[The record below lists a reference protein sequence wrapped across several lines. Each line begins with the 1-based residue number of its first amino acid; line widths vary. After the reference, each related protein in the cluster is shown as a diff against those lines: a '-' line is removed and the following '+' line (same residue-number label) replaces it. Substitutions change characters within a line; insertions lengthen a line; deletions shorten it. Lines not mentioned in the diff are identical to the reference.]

1 MSWKPVFTP
10 AVVFSV
16 LVLVLKAVGGASD
29 EDEFNAET
37 WLRTYG
43 YLSQASRQMSTMQSA
58 QILST
63 AIKEMQRFYGLDVT
77 GQVDPVTL
85 KAMRRPRCG
94 LPDRFEVHVAG
105 GVRRKRFA
113 LTGHRWD
120 KVKLTYSVQNF
131 PSSLSQQQSNE
142 AIHKAFRVW
151 EKVTPLRFEHI
162 PYHDI
167 KNGSEGP
174 DIILLFA
181 SGYHGDTSLFDGEGG
196 SLAHAFFPGPGI
208 GGDTHFDMDEPWTLN
223 QREGAGIDLF
233 LVAVHEL
240 GHALGLEHSQDASA
254 IMAPFYQWM
263 DTETFSLGK
272 DDISGIQQIYGPPVI
287 APTEPL
293 ITTTTPSHTTT
304 TEPEP
309 EPEPTSTT
317 TEPLRTTRHPAKP
330 TRLPAKPTRRPEKPT
345 RPPERATRPPERATR
360 PPERATEPW
369 VPPADPRPTRRS
381 DQDAPDICDGDFNT
395 IAVLRG
401 EMFVFKGQWF
411 WRVRR
416 NRVLDNYPMPI
427 SFFWVGLPEDIDA
440 AYERHDGKFVF
451 FKGTKYWL
459 FREADVLPGYPQELM
474 HYGHGMPDRVD
485 TAVWWEPTGYTYFF
499 RGDRYWRF
507 SEESRAVDK
516 DYPRPI
522 SVWDSIPSSP
532 KGAFL
537 SDDGAYTYF
546 YKGTKYWRFDNKR
559 MKVDAGYPKSILN
572 DFMGCHVHFDP
583 GLDTDIKPDPKWPET
598 GGNNQDDN
606 SDDYKDNDV
615 NDDDND
621 DEDEKVVVQ
630 VKETNDYVMTLVLV
644 MVPLIL
650 VLCILG
656 VIYII
661 INTLQKKETPKVLVH
676 CRRSLQEWV

>member
-1 MSWKPVFTP
+1 MICKPFFTP

-16 LVLVLKAVGGASD
+16 LVLVLKAVGVSAQ

-63 AIKEMQRFYGLDVT
+63 ALKDMQRFYGLDIT
-77 GQVDPVTL
+77 GQVDAATL

-94 LPDRFEVHVAG
+94 LPDRFEMPSEGSA
-105 GVRRKRFA
+105 RRKRFA

-120 KVKLTYSVQNF
+120 KDKLTYSIQNH
-131 PSSLSQQQSNE
+131 PPGISQQQSHE
-142 AIHKAFRVW
+142 AIRKAFRVW
-151 EKVTPLRFEHI
+151 EKVTPLRFKQI

-167 KNGSEGP
+167 RNSSEVP

-223 QREGAGIDLF
+223 QREGTGIDLF

-240 GHALGLEHSQDASA
+240 GHALGLEHSNDASA

-263 DTETFSLGK
+263 DTEGFSLGE

-293 ITTTTPSHTTT
+293 STTTTPSYTTT
-304 TEPEP
+304 A

-317 TEPLRTTRHPAKP
+317 TEPLRTTRP
-330 TRLPAKPTRRPEKPT
+330 PEKPTKRPDRAT

-360 PPERATEPW
+360 PPEKATEPW

-401 EMFVFKGQWF
+401 EMFVFKGRWF

-427 SFFWVGLPEDIDA
+427 SVFWFGLPEDIDA

-451 FKGTKYWL
+451 FKGSKYWL

-485 TAVWWEPTGYTYFF
+485 TAVWWEPSGYTYFF

-507 SEESRAVDK
+507 SEEFRAADK

-522 SVWDSIPSSP
+522 SVWGSIPAFP

-546 YKGTKYWRFDNKR
+546 YKGTKYWRVDNKR
-559 MKVDAGYPKSILN
+559 MKVDTGYPRSILN

-598 GGNNQDDN
+598 GGKNQDDN
-606 SDDYKDNDV
+606 TDEIDNAVNNDDSD
-615 NDDDND
+615 NDDDK
-621 DEDEKVVVQ
+621 KVVV
-630 VKETNDYVMTLVLV
+630 VEEKETNDYVMTLVLV
-644 MVPLIL
+644 TVPLVL

-656 VIYII
+656 AIYVIIT
-661 INTLQKKETPKVLVH
+661 TLQKKETPKVLVH

>member
-1 MSWKPVFTP
+1 MICKAFFTP
-10 AVVFSV
+10 AFIFSV
-16 LVLVLKAVGGASD
+16 LVLLLKAVGVSAQE

-63 AIKEMQRFYGLDVT
+63 AIKDMQRFYGLDVT
-77 GQVDPVTL
+77 GHVDSTTL

-94 LPDRFEVHVAG
+94 LPDRFEVPSEG
-105 GVRRKRFA
+105 SVRRKRFA

-120 KVKLTYSVQNF
+120 KNELTYSIQNHP
-131 PSSLSQQQSNE
+131 PSISHHQSHG
-142 AIHKAFRVW
+142 AISKAFRVW
-151 EKVTPLRFEHI
+151 EKVTPLRFKQI
-162 PYHDI
+162 PYRDI

-223 QREGAGIDLF
+223 QREGTGIDLF

-240 GHALGLEHSQDASA
+240 GHALGLEHSNDASA

-263 DTETFSLGK
+263 DTESFSLGE
-272 DDISGIQQIYGPPVI
+272 DDISGIQQIYGPHVE
-287 APTEPL
+287 APTESLSTTTIPAY
-293 ITTTTPSHTTT
+293 TTTTTTLA
-304 TEPEP
+304 EPG
-309 EPEPTSTT
+309 PTSTT
-317 TEPLRTTRHPAKP
+317 TEPLKTTRPTERP
-330 TRLPAKPTRRPEKPT
+330 TRLPERPT
-345 RPPERATRPPERATR
+345 RPPERATRPPERATK
-360 PPERATEPW
+360 PW
-369 VPPADPRPTRRS
+369 VPPADPTPTRRS

-401 EMFVFKGQWF
+401 EMFVFKGRWF

-451 FKGTKYWL
+451 FKGSKYWL

-485 TAVWWEPTGYTYFF
+485 TAVWWEPSGYTYFF
-499 RGDRYWRF
+499 RGERYWRF
-507 SEESRAVDK
+507 NEQSRSVDK

-522 SVWDSIPSSP
+522 SVWGSIPASP

-546 YKGTKYWRFDNKR
+546 YKGTKYWRVDNKR
-559 MKVDAGYPKSILN
+559 MKVDTGYPRSILN

-598 GGNNQDDN
+598 GGKDDN
-606 SDDYKDNDV
+606 MDDYGDNDV
-615 NDDDND
+615 NNDDDDNGD
-621 DEDEKVVVQ
+621 DDEKVVVQ

-644 MVPLIL
+644 TVPLVL

-656 VIYII
+656 AIYII
-661 INTLQKKETPKVLVH
+661 IHTLQKKETPKVLVH
-676 CRRSLQEWV
+676 CRRSLQQWV